1 MKIFITSSIMN
12 GNPANN
18 IKRTQDWLK
27 KNLTGGMGEGDLASS
42 LPLLQP
48 FCLFCRGRLCI
59 KGQSKFYHKTKDLI
73 PQIKEV
79 MGFLARNTMEKY
91 SKRFRSRIEAAVTA
105 DDNFIE

>member
-1 MKIFITSSIMN
+1 MKISIKPSRID
-12 GNPANN
+12 GNRAHNS
-18 IKRTQDWLK
+18 KRTQVWLK
-27 KNLTGGMGEGDLASS
+27 KNLTGGVGEGDLASW

-91 SKRFRSRIEAAVTA
+91 SKRFRSQIEAVVAA
-105 DDNFIE
+105 DGIFID